1 MQAQRPVLVSLVS
14 VPLTLP
20 HAVLRICITH
30 SHFLCKAVAIEDA
43 CALFVS
49 AGAAYSNDATENGRG
64 TLQIALF
71 CEFVA
76 NQL

>member
-1 MQAQRPVLVSLVS
+1 
-14 VPLTLP
+14 
-20 HAVLRICITH
+20 
-30 SHFLCKAVAIEDA
+30 VAIEDA

>member
-1 MQAQRPVLVSLVS
+1 MQI
-14 VPLTLP
+14 
-20 HAVLRICITH
+20 HH

-64 TLQIALF
+64 TLQIANF
-71 CEFVA
+71 CAFVA